1 MSKAWNLTDTEI
13 NNFFTILQLYIS
25 DYYLEGTLK
34 SQNVTDLVLGHD
46 NPLAIEIN
54 SKMIDQDY
62 TSYYW
67 KTGDA
72 ILYNPKVTPFTQGV
86 KDEDDNSVSTFT
98 VETGAD
104 STETT
109 GKILLMNSYN
119 FSNELT
125 PVLGGFAKNETQDL
139 PFPCSDVKFD

>member
-1 MSKAWNLTDTEI
+1 VSKAWNLNDTEI

-34 SQNVTDLVLGHD
+34 SQNINDLVLGYD

-72 ILYNPKVTPFTQGV
+72 ILYNPKVTPFT
-86 KDEDDNSVSTFT
+86 
-98 VETGAD
+98 
-104 STETT
+104 
-109 GKILLMNSYN
+109 
-119 FSNELT
+119 
-125 PVLGGFAKNETQDL
+125 
-139 PFPCSDVKFD
+139 